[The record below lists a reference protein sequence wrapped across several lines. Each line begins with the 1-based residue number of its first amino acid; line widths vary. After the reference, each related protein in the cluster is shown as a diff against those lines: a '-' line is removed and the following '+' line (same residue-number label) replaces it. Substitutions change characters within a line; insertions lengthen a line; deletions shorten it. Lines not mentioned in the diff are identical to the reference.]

1 LKNLTI
7 FSNDEIVLIIGNI
20 GVENA
25 RYATQMIINHYDIS
39 DDDIFINVGI
49 CGANKEYEI
58 SRVLEIGA
66 INYNEI
72 QYIFD
77 KKKIEILCADEAVE
91 QTGEYDCADMESF
104 GFYDAIIHNPAIKKF
119 HIFKI
124 VSDHFEPN
132 KVTKEKA
139 KLLISNN
146 IDKITEL
153 I

>member
-1 LKNLTI
+1 
-7 FSNDEIVLIIGNI
+7 
-20 GVENA
+20 
-25 RYATQMIINHYDIS
+25 
-39 DDDIFINVGI
+39 
-49 CGANKEYEI
+49 
-58 SRVLEIGA
+58 
-66 INYNEI
+66 
-72 QYIFD
+72 
-77 KKKIEILCADEAVE
+77 
-91 QTGEYDCADMESF
+91 MESF